1 MKAESIKGLRIFVGD
16 EEITGLTG
24 LNVDPRV
31 SDDLAE
37 LERAGPLSF
46 RFSGKLVMN
55 PENAERLRQ
64 WYDAAVAD
72 MRATI
77 AKHRA
82 AWLDGILESLKHE
95 GISDDEITI
104 ADEGR
109 STTVSVNGEPRYAWR
124 YTLEG
129 ENQP

>member
-1 MKAESIKGLRIFVGD
+1 MTSVPLKGLRIFIG
-16 EEITGLTG
+16 EREITS
-24 LNVDPRV
+24 LNGELRET
-31 SDDLAE
+31 DDAFAE
-37 LERAGPLSF
+37 LERAGPVSF
-46 RFSGKLVMN
+46 RFSGKLAMN

-64 WYDAAVAD
+64 WYDTAVAD
-72 MRATI
+72 TLATI

-95 GISDDEITI
+95 GVSDDEITI

-124 YTLEG
+124 DTLEG